1 MFFDGFK
8 AIEAIGGVDPNGIV
22 MDKDERL
29 ACSRWKYLCY
39 YLKPKE
45 FVIITCTI
53 LRDWSG
59 VLESV
64 KYEAL
69 LSAISEFRKSQMSAN
84 SYSQPTVRILTKKP
98 WTVTFNSSSN
108 CLVIINR
115 LMEILCINKV
125 IVSWAVKR
133 HKNKARQI
141 SSAEGASR

>member
-1 MFFDGFK
+1 MLQMEILVLLFK
-8 AIEAIGGVDPNGIV
+8 TQRICYHYLHNSEGLGGG
-22 MDKDERL
+22 
-29 ACSRWKYLCY
+29 
-39 YLKPKE
+39 
-45 FVIITCTI
+45 
-53 LRDWSG
+53 G

-69 LSAISEFRKSQMSAN
+69 LSAISQFRKSQMSAN

>member
-8 AIEAIGGVDPNGIV
+8 AIEAIGEVDPNGIV

-108 CLVIINR
+108 CLQYS
-115 LMEILCINKV
+115 LDLEKD
-125 IVSWAVKR
+125 IVSVKTG
-133 HKNKARQI
+133 NKI
-141 SSAEGASR
+141 SFCLAGNNGKQFVCLE